1 MRVAITGSSGLVGT
15 ALRARL
21 EASGHTV
28 APMVR
33 RAAAPG
39 EIAYDPAARTIDA
52 AALRAVDAVV
62 HLAGAGIGDHR
73 WTDDYKREIL
83 ESRTVVTSLVSETL
97 AHLDD
102 GPKVLLSASAIG
114 IYGDRGDAELDET
127 SSAGS
132 GFLPEMCQAWEA
144 ATAAAEV
151 ADVRVTHLRTGI
163 VLSPDGGA
171 LKKQLPLFRLGL
183 GGKFGRGEQWQSWIS
198 IVDEVA
204 AIEHLL
210 SSGTRG
216 PVNLTAPNP
225 VTNAE
230 FAQTLA
236 RVLSRPSFLPVP
248 KFGPK
253 LLLGSEA
260 ADALVFEGQRA
271 LPRVLERDGYAFT
284 HPELE
289 PALRALLDR

>member
-1 MRVAITGSSGLVGT
+1 MRVAVTGSSGLIGR
-15 ALRARL
+15 ALRRRL
-21 EASGHTV
+21 ESSGHTV
-28 APMVR
+28 VPVVR

-52 AALRAVDAVV
+52 DGFRDVDAVV
-62 HLAGAGIGDHR
+62 HLAGAGIADKR

-83 ESRTVVTSLVSETL
+83 ESRTITTGLVSETL
-97 AHLDD
+97 ARLDG
-102 GPKVLLSASAIG
+102 GPRVLLSASG
-114 IYGDRGDAELDET
+114 VDVYGERGDEETDET
-127 SSAGS
+127 SPIGT
-132 GFLPEMCQAWEA
+132 GFLAEVCTAWEA
-144 ATAAAEV
+144 ATVAAEE
-151 ADVRVTHLRTGI
+151 AGVRVAHLRTGI

-183 GGKFGRGEQWQSWIS
+183 GGKFGRGRQWQSWIS
-198 IVDEVA
+198 ITDHVA
-204 AIEHLL
+204 AVEHLL
-210 SSGTRG
+210 SSEVRG

-236 RVLSRPSFLPVP
+236 RVLSRPSFLPIP

-253 LLLGSEA
+253 LLIGSEA
-260 ADALVFEGQRA
+260 AEELLFQGQRA
-271 LPRVLERDGYAFT
+271 LPRVLEGDGFVFT